1 MINPADA
8 RVRDRGIPPL
18 TQFSYN
24 MGLINTVVLEIPKF
38 STISLQH
45 KHFSFK
51 FNDIQFMIISN
62 LLMIKNQTLI
72 HLSLNATHN

>member
-1 MINPADA
+1 MINPADV
-8 RVRDRGIPPL
+8 RVRDTGIPPL
-18 TQFSYN
+18 TQFSNN

-51 FNDIQFMIISN
+51 FNDTI
-62 LLMIKNQTLI
+62 
-72 HLSLNATHN
+72 